1 MDATSTER
9 NAKIR
14 ELLDGHETSLPF
26 APNALQ
32 VLVKRYLLKDH
43 DGRVLESPEGMFR
56 RVARALAEV
65 ELRYGATREQV
76 DAYTE
81 EFYQVMAN
89 FEFTPAGRT
98 LANAGGPTRVVANC
112 IVLHIDDSLDDI
124 FETLRM
130 AAVLQKHGSGLG
142 FPLHLMRPAGSVTK
156 RSYGV
161 SSGPISF
168 LHVYN
173 TAFGVIKQQGR
184 HGANMAVCR
193 VDHPDILEFIH
204 CKDKEG
210 ELRNFNVSVGLT
222 DEFMRQV
229 RDKDPRPW
237 CCEFNGEKMLPRR
250 IERDAGM
257 AFKRATPVQL
267 TAAQIF
273 SEIVDSAWRTGAFT
287 CSPFVFFSFSR
298 RTSASFLVVPSR
310 SSTKNRG
317 RCSEESN
324 ALLQRT

>member
-26 APNALQ
+26 ALNALQ
-32 VLVKRYLLKDH
+32 VVVKRYLLKDH
-43 DGRVLESPEGMFR
+43 DGRVLESPEEMFR

-142 FPLHLMRPAGSVTK
+142 FPIHLMRPAGSVTK

-257 AFKRATPVQL
+257 VFKRATPVQL